1 MSHPSPILERAE
13 GRGTPMV
20 LFSIISSLFETPANR
35 LVIGGQPDNQRPPP
49 PTPYAESPFS
59 GGRDPATNVAW
70 QNDGNAGPPGPRAVG
85 PAEIVT
91 PRLHTGEGGGVGDAD
106 GSFFGDSRTFS
117 NPRPAPMTPPPPLKR
132 GTGRGRPGPA
142 PRPTPESWRRL
153 PPAGRG
159 RPRSASPATFP
170 GFPPLGGRG
179 GCSGRP

>member
-35 LVIGGQPDNQRPPP
+35 LVIGGQPDNQRPP
-49 PTPYAESPFS
+49 TTYAESPFS
-59 GGRDPATNVAW
+59 GGRDPATNIAW
-70 QNDGNAGPPGPRAVG
+70 QNDGNAGPAQPPKPLAPPKASHPASILERAEGRGTPMVLFSVIPG
-85 PAEIVT
+85 
-91 PRLHTGEGGGVGDAD
+91 H
-106 GSFFGDSRTFS
+106 FRT
-117 NPRPAPMTPPPPLKR
+117 PRPAPVTPPQPLKR
-132 GTGRGRPGPA
+132 RTGRGRPGPV

-179 GCSGRP
+179 ECSGRP